1 MRPKHYLFIL
11 AMIVFYGPLFG
22 QSDASPNYLD
32 RAQLFEGQAQEFAER
47 GNALIIVGNSYVA
60 MIDKIFSEGNI
71 KVEGTSNRET
81 RRRQSQLDWMKNVAP
96 LFVSTV
102 ENKKELNQKI
112 SACVAEFGE
121 AFGLSNE
128 NRNSI
133 EKHLAGYA
141 DAYGKYTA
149 AYYELIR
156 GLNNGKI
163 PAPALPPPPP
173 PVQQHHRH

>member
-1 MRPKHYLFIL
+1 ML
-11 AMIVFYGPLFG
+11 AMIALYGPLFS
-22 QSDASPNYLD
+22 QSNDSPNYLD

-47 GNALIIVGNSYVA
+47 GNALSIVGTSYVSL
-60 MIDKIFSEGNI
+60 IDKIFSESNI
-71 KVEGTSNRET
+71 TIEGANNRET
-81 RRRQSQLDWMKNVAP
+81 RTRQSQVEWMKNVAP
-96 LFVSTV
+96 LFVSAA
-102 ENKKELNQKI
+102 ENKRELNQKI
-112 SACVAEFGE
+112 SACVHEFGE
-121 AFGLSNE
+121 SFGLSKE

-141 DAYGKYTA
+141 EAYNKYTA
-149 AYYELIR
+149 AYYELLR